1 MLDEDY
7 MKQALKLA
15 RKGLGKTSPNPMV
28 GAIIVKNA
36 RIIGQGYHHHY
47 GGRHAEIDAIQNARE
62 NIGQSTLY
70 VTLEP
75 CCYHGKTPPCVDA
88 IIKSNIGRVIIGTLD
103 PNPRVNGKSVE
114 ILQQQ
119 GIETRGGELEEECRD
134 LNEAHFKYM
143 TTGLPL
149 VTLKFAQT
157 LDGRIATVTG
167 DSRWISG
174 QKFRRLAHHLRATND
189 AIMVGIDTVLADDP
203 QLTVRLVRGRNPVRI
218 ILDTRLRIPLDAEVI
233 KNREV
238 APTIIAA
245 TSCADEKKLS
255 SLREMGI
262 EVLVIKEDETGE
274 VDLRHLLS
282 ILGERGISSVL
293 VEGGAGV
300 ITSLLRRNLVDK
312 VVIAIAPKMMGK
324 GIETVGELNI
334 REVSQALK
342 LSFKKIYR
350 MGEDL
355 IIEARVNPHSS

>member
-7 MKQALKLA
+7 MKRALQLA

-28 GAIIVKNA
+28 GAIIVKDNQ
-36 RIIGQGYHHHY
+36 IIGKGYHHYY
-47 GGRHAEIDAIQNARE
+47 GGRHAEINAIQNARE
-62 NIGQSTLY
+62 NADRATLY

-88 IIKSNIGRVIIGTLD
+88 IIHNNIRRVVIGTLD
-103 PNPRVNGKSVE
+103 PNPLVNGKSVE
-114 ILQQQ
+114 ILKQQ
-119 GIETRGGELEEECRD
+119 GIEIRVGVLEEECRY
-134 LNEAHFKYM
+134 LNEAHFKHM
-143 TTGLPL
+143 STGIPL

-167 DSRWISG
+167 KSRWISSE
-174 QKFRRLAHHLRATND
+174 KFQRLVHKLRAIND

-203 QLTVRLVRGRNPVRI
+203 QLTVRLVKGRNPTRV
-218 ILDTRLRIPLDAEVI
+218 ILDSRLRISADAKEVGNKEI
-233 KNREV
+233 
-238 APTIIAA
+238 APTIIA
-245 TSCADEKKLS
+245 TTTRADEKKLS

-262 EVLVIKEDETGE
+262 EALVIQEDESGE

-300 ITSLLRRNLVDK
+300 ITSLLRQNLVDK
-312 VVIAIAPKMMGK
+312 MVIAVAPKLMGK
-324 GIETVGELNI
+324 GIEAVGELNI
-334 REVSQALK
+334 REVNQALK
-342 LSFKKIYR
+342 LSFSKIYR

-355 IIEARVNPHSS
+355 VIEARLESGWK